1 MPLNDIRY
9 MATINYR
16 IKKDNEWNSIFIRF
30 REGYSFDYE
39 ISTKLKTPKDRWSQT
54 KQCVLTT
61 EKIDHILINT
71 KLKELQVYIHKE
83 FESSKLDNSI
93 ISNNWFKEKIN
104 VFFNRKTGNKEA
116 DKLLFFTDY
125 IKSFI
130 ELSHK
135 KKSRNNTPIKKRT
148 IQHYNTTLK
157 KILAFENFTNKRLLI
172 DQISLEFHGNFIDFL
187 ESEQKLNPNT
197 IGGYIDDIK
206 LFCSNADKKKLNV
219 LSDYKLTEFY
229 TPSNK
234 TKDVYLKEEEINLIY
249 NKVFKQDHL
258 DNARDWFVIGLWTG
272 LRVSD
277 LLNLSTKNIN
287 GDFIYQ
293 ENFKTGCQVI
303 IPIHEQIKAILN
315 KRNGEFPR
323 KLSGQKFNAYIK
335 IVSEKAGIT
344 EVVKGAKMDEMVI
357 EKDGKIKT
365 IYRKK
370 TGEFPK
376 YELVSSHICRRSF
389 ASNLYGKLP
398 SSVIMNLTGH
408 KTENQFNKYIK
419 ITSNEHAET
428 LQKHWDSQKNI

>member
-1 MPLNDIRY
+1 M
-9 MATINYR
+9 
-16 IKKDNEWNSIFIRF
+16 
-30 REGYSFDYE
+30 
-39 ISTKLKTPKDRWSQT
+39 
-54 KQCVLTT
+54 
-61 EKIDHILINT
+61 
-71 KLKELQVYIHKE
+71 
-83 FESSKLDNSI
+83 
-93 ISNNWFKEKIN
+93 
-104 VFFNRKTGNKEA
+104 
-116 DKLLFFTDY
+116 
-125 IKSFI
+125 
-130 ELSHK
+130 
-135 KKSRNNTPIKKRT
+135 
-148 IQHYNTTLK
+148 
-157 KILAFENFTNKRLLI
+157 
-172 DQISLEFHGNFIDFL
+172 
-187 ESEQKLNPNT
+187 NPNT

-389 ASNLYGKLP
+389 CK
-398 SSVIMNLTGH
+398 
-408 KTENQFNKYIK
+408 
-419 ITSNEHAET
+419 
-428 LQKHWDSQKNI
+428 

>member
-1 MPLNDIRY
+1 

-16 IKKDNEWNSIFIRF
+16 IKKDNEWNSIFVRF

-39 ISTKLKTPKDRWSQT
+39 ISTKIKAPKGRWSQS
-54 KQCVLTT
+54 KQCVLVT
-61 EKIDHILINT
+61 EKVDFKLINS
-71 KLKELQVYIHKE
+71 KLKELPIYIHKE
-83 FESSKLDNSI
+83 FEKSKLDNSI
-93 ISNNWFKEKIN
+93 ISNVWFKEKIN
-104 VFFNRKTGNKEA
+104 VFFERETGNKET
-116 DKLLFFTDY
+116 DELLFFTDY

-157 KILAFENFTNKRLLI
+157 KILAFQDFTKKKLLLN
-172 DQISLEFHGNFIDFL
+172 QIGLEFHRDFIEYL
-187 ESEQKLNPNT
+187 ENEQNLNPNT

-206 LFCSNADKKKLNV
+206 LFCSNADKKRLDV
-219 LSDYKLTEFY
+219 LSDYKLQEFY
-229 TPSNK
+229 TPSNN
-234 TKDVYLKEEEINLIY
+234 TKDIYLKEEEISLIY
-249 NKVFKQDHL
+249 NKTFKDDYL

-277 LLNLSTKNIN
+277 LLSLTKENRN
-287 GDFIYQ
+287 GDFIIQ
-293 ENFKTGCQVI
+293 ENYKTGCEVV
-303 IPIHEQIKAILN
+303 IPIHEQVKAILN

-323 KLSGQKFNAYIK
+323 RLSDQKFNDYIK
-335 IVSEKAGIT
+335 IVSQKAGIT
-344 EVVKGAKMDEMVI
+344 EIVKGAKMDKMII
-357 EKDGKIKT
+357 EKDGKQKT

-389 ASNLYGKLP
+389 ASNLFGKLS
-398 SSVIMNLTGH
+398 SSVIMSLTGH

-419 ITSNEHAET
+419 ITSKEHAET
-428 LQKHWDSQKNI
+428 LQKHWGSQKTI